1 MILPTPAYPLL
12 SSCLPTDCVD
22 RDRAFYPPPLT
33 LFNFINPYTCCCRV
47 CLSKLGRQWV
57 QSLRAVC
64 GLLSVIEVEA
74 KRVWKRLF
82 ATDRRFS
89 APKTGCTRCKAL
101 FPLADTPLHSLQSP
115 VGSYRNPLTPVVKPC
130 RSLPTPLCTGCK
142 TLFPLAEPPLHSM
155 QSPID
160 NCRNPLTRDD
170 KPRKSRE
177 ITFFPVN
184 RIPKP

>member
-22 RDRAFYPPPLT
+22 RDRAFYPPLLT

-115 VGSYRNPLTPVVKPC
+115 VARCRHPFAPVAKPFFRLPNPLCIRCKALSTTAGTP
-130 RSLPTPLCTGCK
+130 
-142 TLFPLAEPPLHSM
+142 
-155 QSPID
+155 
-160 NCRNPLTRDD
+160 
-170 KPRKSRE
+170 
-177 ITFFPVN
+177 
-184 RIPKP
+184 